1 VSTDLTT
8 RGFQLMLPALIWSGI
23 SGGTSVI
30 VGDELIVQCRHDT
43 SIGKEASP
51 LWNRQKSRGL
61 IH

>member
-1 VSTDLTT
+1 
-8 RGFQLMLPALIWSGI
+8 MLPALIWSGI